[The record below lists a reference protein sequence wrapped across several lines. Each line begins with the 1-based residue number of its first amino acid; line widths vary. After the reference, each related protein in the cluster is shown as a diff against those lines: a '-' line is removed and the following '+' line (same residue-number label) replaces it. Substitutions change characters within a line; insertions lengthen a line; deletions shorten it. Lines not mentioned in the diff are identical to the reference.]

1 MEASSF
7 SLVLERNVLRL
18 VGEGVDYFDS
28 IIKLY
33 RFHMDPSVSIEYERL
48 ALEVK
53 YLLSLEEK
61 VHEEQALV
69 VLNQLYPF
77 NVYPLKK
84 VPPLEYI

>member
-1 MEASSF
+1 M

-33 RFHMDPSVSIEYERL
+33 RSCLMDPSVSIEYERL

-53 YLLSLEEK
+53 YLLSLEDK
-61 VHEEQALV
+61 VPEEQALS

-77 NVYPLKK
+77 NIYPLKK
-84 VPPLEYI
+84 VPPLEYV